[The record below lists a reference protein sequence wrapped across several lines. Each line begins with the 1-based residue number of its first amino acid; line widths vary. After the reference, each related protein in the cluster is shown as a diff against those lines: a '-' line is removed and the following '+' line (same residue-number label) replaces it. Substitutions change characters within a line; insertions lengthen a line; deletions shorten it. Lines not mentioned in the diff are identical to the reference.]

1 MRRTRSFL
9 CSALCVVVANGA
21 LAQGAA
27 YPAQT
32 VQIILPYAAGG
43 GVDAMARLF
52 AREASSDTAQQWVV
66 ANREGAGGVVGF
78 AALARAKPDG
88 YTVVFSPASPLTNS
102 PFINASMPFKAEEIE
117 PVCQVFENVFA
128 IAVKEDSPIRS
139 VADLLARA
147 QANPG
152 GVSYGHA
159 GPASVPHLSMAAIER
174 TTKVK
179 FNAIAYRGDGPMM
192 TDVLAGT
199 LDFSVPAISSI
210 GGKKLRVLAV
220 LADKRQPAM
229 PDVPSIAQ
237 LGYPVISPGLNG
249 LYVPAGTPK
258 NVVAQLEGICRKVT
272 ASTAVTEGAKGLLQV
287 PQFLPAADFS
297 ARIASTL
304 KTHASIVP
312 DLKLE
317 KN

>member
-9 CSALCVVVANGA
+9 SSALCVVVANGA

-102 PFINASMPFKAEEIE
+102 PFINANMPFKAEEIE

-174 TTKVK
+174 ATKVK

-272 ASTAVTEGAKGLLQV
+272 ASTAFTEGAKGLLQV
-287 PQFLPAADFS
+287 PQFLSAADFS